1 MTNFLNRL
9 GARLNKSKRLI
20 KAVKGF
26 VGWMEKRS
34 NKEGMGT
41 LSYWV
46 VMIIYCIFC
55 LIVVLPIL
63 IVLCFLA
70 FLQAVLVEFYMEEI
84 KPKND
89 AENE

>member
-1 MTNFLNRL
+1 MITFLNRL
-9 GARLNKSKRLI
+9 GARLNKSRRLI
-20 KAVKGF
+20 KAAKGF
-26 VGWMEKRS
+26 AGWMEKRS

-46 VMIIYCIFC
+46 VIIIYCIFC

-70 FLQAVLVEFYMEEI
+70 FLQEVLMDTI
-84 KPKND
+84 PSGKDKD
-89 AENE
+89 S